1 MKFVSCKEAAMH
13 LRKKS
18 LIVIISVF
26 ITASLTLAS
35 VITWRKGKW
44 PGPWPKQLKEYQ
56 QQAMVIEIAEDIQE
70 TVFEI
75 SFEKR
80 DEFEKAWPEILEL
93 KTRGAP
99 LILEKGPSEYKISGT
114 TVETGVRILWPS
126 MQSVKMDDGT
136 ILRASPIDFSSLKS
150 PSGGLPE
157 YVIAK
162 NGKWVP
168 YDDKEQKEPRH
179 RARVDIVLITD
190 ANIVDLNRIPLPAN
204 TPIID
209 RRFSK

>member
-1 MKFVSCKEAAMH
+1 MH
-13 LRKKS
+13 LKRNISIS
-18 LIVIISVF
+18 LIAVF
-26 ITASLTLAS
+26 ITASLTFAS

-56 QQAMVIEIAEDIQE
+56 QQAVVIDVAEDIQE

-80 DEFEKAWPEILEL
+80 GEFEKAWPEILEL
-93 KTRGAP
+93 KTKGAP
-99 LILEKGPSEYKISGT
+99 LILEKSPSTYKISGT

-126 MQSVKMDDGT
+126 MQSVKMDDGSV
-136 ILRASPIDFSSLKS
+136 LRASSIDFTSLKS
-150 PSGGLPE
+150 PNGELPE

-162 NGKWVP
+162 EGKWIP
-168 YDDKEQKEPRH
+168 YNGQDETDSRH
-179 RARVDIVLITD
+179 RARVDIMLITD
-190 ANIVDLNRIPLPAN
+190 ANIVDLNRIPLPAD

>member
-1 MKFVSCKEAAMH
+1 MH
-13 LRKKS
+13 LKRNISIS
-18 LIVIISVF
+18 LIAVF
-26 ITASLTLAS
+26 ITASLTFAS

-44 PGPWPKQLKEYQ
+44 PGPWPKQLKEYR
-56 QQAMVIEIAEDIQE
+56 QQAVVIDVAEDIQE

-80 DEFEKAWPEILEL
+80 EEFEKAWPEILEL
-93 KTRGAP
+93 KTKGAP
-99 LILEKGPSEYKISGT
+99 LILEKSPSEYKVSGST
-114 TVETGVRILWPS
+114 AETGVRILWSS
-126 MQSVKMDDGT
+126 MQSVKMDDGSV
-136 ILRASPIDFSSLKS
+136 LRASPIEFASAKT
-150 PSGGLPE
+150 PTGELPE

-162 NGKWVP
+162 DGKWIP
-168 YDDKEQKEPRH
+168 YNGQDQKGFRH

-190 ANIVDLNRIPLPAN
+190 ANIVDLNRIPLPAE

>member
-1 MKFVSCKEAAMH
+1 MKLISYKEAAMH
-13 LRKKS
+13 VKRNISIS
-18 LIVIISVF
+18 LIAVF
-26 ITASLTLAS
+26 ITASLTFAS

-56 QQAMVIEIAEDIQE
+56 QKAVVIDVAEDIQE

-80 DEFEKAWPEILEL
+80 EEFEKAWPEILEL
-93 KTRGAP
+93 KTKGAP
-99 LILEKGPSEYKISGT
+99 LILEKSPSKYNISGT
-114 TVETGVRILWPS
+114 TVETGIRILWPS

-136 ILRASPIDFSSLKS
+136 VLRASPIDFASLKS
-150 PSGGLPE
+150 PNGEQPE

-162 NGKWVP
+162 DSKWIPFDGK
-168 YDDKEQKEPRH
+168 DRTESRH

-190 ANIVDLNRIPLPAN
+190 ANIVDLNRIPLPAE

-209 RRFSK
+209 KRFSK